1 MPNFSSR
8 WGLPSCRREV
18 SPVKRCRG
26 RRPGNASTCR
36 ARLRGWISNV
46 ANRSPIWGDI
56 DLKAFC
62 RITNYSREHA
72 TRELSKLRREG
83 GLVFETKLRSK
94 CGAKRH
100 IWGVIVADPAKLL
113 YDRRSLFYDRQ
124 GNRLHNYTTLA
135 DGGEKI
141 APTVMLTVPERR
153 SRGRPRTR
161 PVTPEVPKRPRGRP
175 RKQSAA
181 PLPATQTTTHESPVA
196 PTPEQ
201 GCSSEKQP
209 RKIRENPRLCDNPLK
224 EDSYGIQQSDL
235 YGAARGVG
243 RCREEKRRRPK
254 SSVLKRKA
262 FSLQRRLETSHWDN
276 CKVKF
281 SRRTAHCYAYQA
293 LTDGH
298 EEARIISSYERA
310 LFVCHGFAVDRAAS
324 SGNIIFF
331 NASST
336 IVKAAALLAKDGLD
350 RRERMARWYSS
361 RSPRAASPCSDPAEL
376 AAIRAQIA
384 ATFPRDD

>member
-8 WGLPSCRREV
+8 WGLPSCRPEV

-26 RRPGNASTCR
+26 RRPGNTSTCR

-94 CGAKRH
+94 RGTTTNT
-100 IWGVIVADPAKLL
+100 WGVIVADPAKLL
-113 YDRRSLFYDRQ
+113 YDKRSLFYDRK

-141 APTVMLTVPERR
+141 APTVMLPEPERR
-153 SRGRPRTR
+153 PRGRPRTR
-161 PVTPEVPKRPRGRP
+161 PVVPEVLKRPRGRP
-175 RKQSAA
+175 RKLGAA
-181 PLPATQTTTHESPVA
+181 PVPVTRKSPVA
-196 PTPEQ
+196 PSPEQ
-201 GCSSEKQP
+201 GSASEKEP
-209 RKIRENPRLCDNPLK
+209 RKIHEKPRLCDNPLK
-224 EDSYGIQQSDL
+224 EDSYGIQPSDL
-235 YGAARGVG
+235 YGAVRGVAQ
-243 RCREEKRRRPK
+243 CREEKKRRPK
-254 SSVLKRKA
+254 SSLLKRKA
-262 FSLQRRLETSHWDN
+262 FSLQRRLEASHWDN
-276 CKVKF
+276 CKVRF

-298 EEARIISSYERA
+298 EEARIVSSYEQA

-324 SGNIIFF
+324 SGKIIFF

-336 IVKAAALLAKDGLD
+336 IVKAAALLGKDGLD
-350 RRERMARWYSS
+350 RRERMARWYSKH
-361 RSPRAASPCSDPAEL
+361 SPRKVSPCSDPAEL
-376 AAIRAQIA
+376 AALRAQIA
-384 ATFPRDD
+384 ATFPRAD

>member
-18 SPVKRCRG
+18 SPVQRCRG

-46 ANRSPIWGDI
+46 ANRSPSWGDI

-62 RITNYSREHA
+62 KITGYSREHA

-83 GLVFETKLRSK
+83 GLTFETKLRSK
-94 CGAKRH
+94 RGATTST
-100 IWGVIVADPAKLL
+100 WGVIVADPSKLL

-135 DGGEKI
+135 AGGEKI
-141 APTVMLTVPERR
+141 TPTVILAEPERR
-153 SRGRPRTR
+153 PRGRPRTL
-161 PVTPEVPKRPRGRP
+161 PVAQEVPKRPRGRP
-175 RKQSAA
+175 RKQCAA
-181 PLPATQTTTHESPVA
+181 PLPVAQMTGNSSAVA
-196 PTPEQ
+196 PIAEQ
-201 GCSSEKQP
+201 GSVSEKELE
-209 RKIRENPRLCDNPLK
+209 KIRENPRLCDNPLE
-224 EDSYGIQQSDL
+224 EDSYGIQPSDQ
-235 YGAARGVG
+235 YGAARGVALY
-243 RCREEKRRRPK
+243 REGKRRRPK
-254 SSVLKRKA
+254 PSALKRKA
-262 FSLQRRLETSHWDN
+262 FSLQRRLEASHWDN
-276 CKVKF
+276 CKVQF
-281 SRRTAHCYAYQA
+281 SRRAAHCYAHQA

-298 EEARIISSYERA
+298 EESRIISSYEQA
-310 LFVCHGFAVDRAAS
+310 LFVCHGHAVDRAAS
-324 SGNIIFF
+324 SGKIIFF

-336 IVKAAALLAKDGLD
+336 IVKAAVLLAKDALD

-361 RSPRAASPCSDPAEL
+361 HSPCKVSPCSDPTEL
-376 AAIRAQIA
+376 ATIRAQIA

>member
-1 MPNFSSR
+1 MQNYSSR
-8 WGLPSCRREV
+8 WDLPLSQPEV

-62 RITNYSREHA
+62 RITKYSREHA
-72 TRELSKLRREG
+72 TRELSKLRLEG
-83 GLVFETKLRSK
+83 GLAFETKLRSK
-94 CGAKRH
+94 RGATTNT
-100 IWGVIVADPAKLL
+100 WGVIVADPAKLL
-113 YDRRSLFYDRQ
+113 YDKRSLFYDRQ

-141 APTVMLTVPERR
+141 APTVMLPEPKRR
-153 SRGRPRTR
+153 PRGRPRTR
-161 PVTPEVPKRPRGRP
+161 PVAPEVPKRPRGRP
-175 RKQSAA
+175 RKQS
-181 PLPATQTTTHESPVA
+181 PAIRPVAQTTTNKSPVA

-201 GCSSEKQP
+201 GSASKMEP
-209 RKIRENPRLCDNPLK
+209 DKICENPRLCDNPLK

-235 YGAARGVG
+235 YGAVRGVA
-243 RCREEKRRRPK
+243 RCREEIKRRPK
-254 SSVLKRKA
+254 SSILKKKA
-262 FSLQRRLETSHWDN
+262 FSLQRRLEATHWDN
-276 CKVKF
+276 CKVQF
-281 SRRTAHCYAYQA
+281 SRRTAHCYAHQA

-298 EEARIISSYERA
+298 EETRIISSYEQA

-324 SGNIIFF
+324 SGKIIFF

-361 RSPRAASPCSDPAEL
+361 HSPRNAPPCFEPTEL

-384 ATFPRDD
+384 ATFPHDD